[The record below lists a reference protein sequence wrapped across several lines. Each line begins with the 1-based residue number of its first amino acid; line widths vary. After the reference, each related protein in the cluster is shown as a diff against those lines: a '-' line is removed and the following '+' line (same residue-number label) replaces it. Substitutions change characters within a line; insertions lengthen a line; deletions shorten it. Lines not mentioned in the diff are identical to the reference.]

1 MTDIALECSCGKVKG
16 VAHKISPT
24 TGRRVIC
31 YCKDCQNFARE
42 IGREGD
48 VLNAHGGTDIF
59 QITPS
64 QVEITEGQD
73 QLRYLKLS
81 EKGIYRWYTDC
92 CKTPAGN
99 MVGPKLPFVGIAHN
113 FISCGN
119 DRDKILGPVRY
130 SVMEQGAVKPE
141 GTEIKTMPPAEKSA
155 EKFPI
160 GLMIKIFTR
169 LFIDK
174 VRGKNRPNA
183 FFKPDGTPIS
193 E

>member
-1 MTDIALECSCGKVKG
+1 MADIALECSCGKVKG
-16 VAHKISPT
+16 KAHNISPA

-31 YCKDCQNFARE
+31 YCEDCQNFAKK
-42 IGREGD
+42 IGRAD
-48 VLNAHGGTDIF
+48 DMLNAHGGTDIF

-64 QVEITEGQD
+64 QVEITKGMD

-81 EKGIYRWYTDC
+81 EKGIYRWYTNC
-92 CKTPAGN
+92 RQTPAGN
-99 MVGPKLPFVGIAHN
+99 MVGPQIPFIGIAHN
-113 FISCGN
+113 FMACGN

-130 SVMEQGAVKPE
+130 SIMEKGARKPDDK
-141 GTEIKTMPPAEKSA
+141 TKTMPTAEKSA
-155 EKFPI
+155 NKFPFSLI
-160 GLMIKIFTR
+160 IKIFVR

-174 VRGKNRPNA
+174 IRGKNRPNT